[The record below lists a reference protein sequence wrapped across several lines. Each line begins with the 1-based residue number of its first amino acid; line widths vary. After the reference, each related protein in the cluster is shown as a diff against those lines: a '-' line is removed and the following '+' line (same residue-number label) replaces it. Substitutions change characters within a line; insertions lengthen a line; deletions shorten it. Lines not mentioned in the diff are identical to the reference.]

1 MIPVIINH
9 SRLLLIHIYYGL
21 KTKYSKEKN
30 DIIIEIFKRS
40 RNYHMIMNLSILK
53 LILFVIFH
61 IHILISFEQ
70 RIYFFI

>member
-9 SRLLLIHIYYGL
+9 SRLLLIDIYYGL

-53 LILFVIFH
+53 IILFEIFH

>member
-9 SRLLLIHIYYGL
+9 SRLLLIYIYYGL
-21 KTKYSKEKN
+21 KSKYSKEKN

-53 LILFVIFH
+53 IILFEIFH

-70 RIYFFI
+70 

>member
-40 RNYHMIMNLSILK
+40 RNYHMIMNL
-53 LILFVIFH
+53 
-61 IHILISFEQ
+61 
-70 RIYFFI
+70 